1 LFKTH
6 TLKKTLTKA
15 MDMDAMQTLAQKCDE
30 LVNENRGLAVK
41 KEKLEDLNKVYLQAC
56 EMKGNEITTLQEEN
70 ARLKRTGGS
79 ADTDYVKKVKA
90 KYQEVVKKL
99 KDSVQGNTN
108 LKDLYIGLEKKNRA
122 LVSQVSDFK
131 PTLKELADVKE
142 AARKTT
148 GELGAYQKDFRGV
161 VKQNR
166 GMRDEIERLKMDGV
180 DKETAREI
188 KDLRDKVSTQ
198 VGSGSRYFY
207 SHHLIFLLAG
217 RGRQDP
223 QRSGQQAG
231 QGPRRRLRASRPV
244 PHGAVRDAQ
253 RVPVRDRADA
263 DDQDPRRGG
272 RA

>member
-1 LFKTH
+1 
-6 TLKKTLTKA
+6 LT
-15 MDMDAMQTLAQKCDE
+15 
-30 LVNENRGLAVK
+30 VK

-56 EMKGNEITTLQEEN
+56 EMQGNEINTLQEEN

-99 KDSVQGNTN
+99 KDSVQANNN

-198 VGSGSRYFY
+198 VSSGSRYFY

-217 RGRQDP
+217 RCRQDP